1 MQTTANRTT
10 LVAKTTKVKFARG
23 NKKLPD
29 STFILNMNSA
39 TDCPS
44 LKLGMCQCPS
54 SGKGSC
60 YAMKPEIQYPNALKS
75 RREQARIWKK
85 LSAREIATQLLD
97 ASHRARKNKMKA
109 FRFSEAGDF
118 DSQDDVDK
126 MSEVCAILSE
136 AGVKCYGYTARKDLD
151 YSELKLFASVQGSG
165 FMVTNE
171 FRLLKTQAEADSFK
185 GLICP
190 ADCRTCSACVV
201 AKGIVIGVKGH

>member
-54 SGKGSC
+54 KGKGSC
-60 YAMKPEIQYPNALKS
+60 YAMKPERMYPNTLKS

-118 DSQDDVDK
+118 DSQADVDK

-136 AGVKCYGYTARKDLD
+136 AGVKCY
-151 YSELKLFASVQGSG
+151 
-165 FMVTNE
+165 
-171 FRLLKTQAEADSFK
+171 
-185 GLICP
+185 
-190 ADCRTCSACVV
+190 
-201 AKGIVIGVKGH
+201 